1 MSNLRKEFVD
11 GFRDTMSVI
20 PAVCAF
26 ALVFGATATKA
37 GLSLF
42 DILLSSATM
51 FAGAS
56 QFVFLEIHGYHA
68 PAWSI
73 VVGVFAVNFRHI
85 LYSASLGRSMGQF
98 SFFQKYF
105 AFFLMADPM
114 FTASEHR
121 ASQQKLMPSYY
132 FGFAGV
138 QYLVWIIFTYVG
150 AAFGSL
156 IDDPQALGV
165 DMLLPIYFMTMVMAF
180 RKRPNW
186 LPVVIASGVGS
197 AVFYQ
202 LVGPPWHISL
212 GALCGIAAAI
222 IMAKPVIKTTGEGDV

>member
-1 MSNLRKEFVD
+1 MSKEIVD

-42 DILLSSATM
+42 EIMLSSATM

-105 AFFLMADPM
+105 AFFLLADPM
-114 FTASEHR
+114 FAASEQR
-121 ASQQKLMPSYY
+121 ASQQKLMASYY
-132 FGFAGV
+132 FGFAGI
-138 QYLVWIIFTYVG
+138 QYVFWIVFTYIG
-150 AAFGSL
+150 AVFGSL
-156 IDDPQALGV
+156 IENPQALGV
-165 DMLLPIYFMTMVMAF
+165 DMILPIYFMVMMMGF

-186 LPVVIASGVGS
+186 LPIVVASGIGS

-212 GALCGIAAAI
+212 GTLCGIAAAI
-222 IMAKPVIKTTGEGDV
+222 IIIKPTEKGDV

>member
-1 MSNLRKEFVD
+1 MSNSRKEFLD
-11 GFRDTMSVI
+11 GIRDTMSVL

-26 ALVFGATATKA
+26 AAVFGATATKA

-42 DILLSSATM
+42 DIMLSSATM

-73 VVGVFAVNFRHI
+73 VLGVFAVNFRHI

-98 SFFQKYF
+98 SFFQKYL
-105 AFFLMADPM
+105 AFFWMADPM

-132 FGFAGV
+132 FGLASV
-138 QYLVWIIFTYVG
+138 QYIIWISFTYFG
-150 AAFGSL
+150 AVFGSL
-156 IDDPQALGV
+156 IDDPQSVGV

-180 RKRPNW
+180 RKRANW
-186 LPVVIASGVGS
+186 LPVVVASGIGS
-197 AVFYQ
+197 AIFYQ

-212 GALCGIAAAI
+212 GALCGITAAV
-222 IMAKPVIKTTGEGDV
+222 IMAKPKAGFIGKGDV

>member
-1 MSNLRKEFVD
+1 M
-11 GFRDTMSVI
+11 

-26 ALVFGATATKA
+26 AMVFGATAIKA
-37 GLSLF
+37 GMSLF
-42 DILLSSATM
+42 ELLFASATM

-56 QFVFLEIHGYHA
+56 QFVFLEILGYHA

-85 LYSASLGRSMGQF
+85 LYSASLGRSMGAF
-98 SFFQKYF
+98 SWFQKYS

-114 FTASEHR
+114 FSASEHR
-121 ASQQKLMPSYY
+121 ASQQTLTPAYY

-138 QYLVWIIFTYVG
+138 QYIVWVGATFIG

-156 IDDPQALGV
+156 IDDPQALGI
-165 DMLLPIYFMTMVMAF
+165 DMLLPIYFMTMVMTF

-186 LPVVIASGVGS
+186 LGIVVTSGAGS

-212 GALCGIAAAI
+212 GALCGILMAVYI
-222 IMAKPVIKTTGEGDV
+222 AKPAVGPAEKGDV